1 MKSGNL
7 NFLETLGHS
16 RPVTGLLYLYL
27 YRVNNTIF
35 CQHILTPY
43 CYYIGKDKFYHSKSS
58 AYYFHIMSQNK
69 SLIFSI
75 DLLCQNNL
83 YGIIKF
89 YLVSR
94 FSYRIEH
101 RTQKEEFAAQYQREA
116 EDISGGKLKSRGS
129 NNTT

>member
-1 MKSGNL
+1 
-7 NFLETLGHS
+7 
-16 RPVTGLLYLYL
+16 
-27 YRVNNTIF
+27 
-35 CQHILTPY
+35 
-43 CYYIGKDKFYHSKSS
+43 
-58 AYYFHIMSQNK
+58 MSQNK